1 MRVAIVLVEG
11 TLVIQEISI
20 NKDEITY
27 PTCHK
32 KNIYITYPPFFFLM
46 VTVGRVRTLVELQ
59 GSGQFLLYL
68 V

>member
-20 NKDEITY
+20 NKDEVTY

-32 KNIYITYPPFFFLM
+32 KKYIYNIPLFFFLM